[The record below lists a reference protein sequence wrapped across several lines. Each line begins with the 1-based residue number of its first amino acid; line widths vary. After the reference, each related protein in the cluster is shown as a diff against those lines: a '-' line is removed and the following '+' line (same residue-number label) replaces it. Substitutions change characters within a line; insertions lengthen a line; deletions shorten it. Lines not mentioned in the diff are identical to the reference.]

1 MYRCLG
7 EEVGVAGGEPSEAVV
22 FQENKLEVYKRLKD
36 RHMDNLGLTSWS
48 FQDPLMSFLIEEDFF

>member
-1 MYRCLG
+1 M
-7 EEVGVAGGEPSEAVV
+7 AGGEPSEAVV